1 MRRASNFL
9 VLDFFQEGF
18 DPLGGSQAASRSFQL
33 VGDAAGELFV
43 SRDCG
48 ELKLASAHAH
58 VRGEA
63 RHPEGTIRVSP
74 DARHKQVLVRPSK
87 KSKNESKNNVKRFQC
102 RRCRKPLFYA

>member
-1 MRRASNFL
+1 MRRAPDFL

-18 DPLGGSQAASRSFQL
+18 DLLGGTQAASRSFQL

-43 SRDCG
+43 SRDRG
-48 ELKLASAHAH
+48 EFELAGAHAH

-74 DARHKQVLVRPSK
+74 DA
-87 KSKNESKNNVKRFQC
+87 
-102 RRCRKPLFYA
+102 